1 MKTAEEPGDAN
12 RSTQQPQATSRTN
25 RSAGVPLV
33 SPGDPALASH
43 YTHAAGQLPRSRVRV
58 ALLRAV
64 PLFLRLQT
72 AAGRQFT
79 IQAGG
84 ETRCLTGCGI
94 RSRAREPGYERPH
107 YRDLHAQRDAE
118 RASRPETACALVARK
133 NVPLAPRRGA
143 FVR

>member
-1 MKTAEEPGDAN
+1 MKTREEAEDAN
-12 RSTQQPQATSRTN
+12 RSTVKAPPTPDTAHISQHNEDSTPVRN
-25 RSAGVPLV
+25 
-33 SPGDPALASH
+33 LASH
-43 YTHAAGQLPRSRVRV
+43 YTHAAGLLPRSRVCV

-79 IQAGG
+79 IQAGA
-84 ETRCLTGCGI
+84 ETRCVTGCGI

-107 YRDLHAQRDAE
+107 YRDLHAQRHAE
-118 RASRPETACALVARK
+118 RASRPETAGALVARK